1 MDKKKQFFDDYFNI
15 SKIIKSKQE
24 YNRQMARVKALPEDY
39 QYVFKEIQ
47 SHMWQFVSGAGYDM
61 MEVQYGLLELFEE
74 GAAEGKGVLEVTGE
88 DVAAFVD
95 ELLKNTR
102 TYTDDWRKQ
111 LNRKI
116 KNKIQKEKDKKKNH
130 REIL

>member
-1 MDKKKQFFDDYFNI
+1 MGQC
-15 SKIIKSKQE
+15 
-24 YNRQMARVKALPEDY
+24 
-39 QYVFKEIQ
+39 
-47 SHMWQFVSGAGYDM
+47 VSGAGYDM
-61 MEVQYGLLELFEE
+61 MEVQYGLLERFEE

>member
-1 MDKKKQFFDDYFNI
+1 
-15 SKIIKSKQE
+15 
-24 YNRQMARVKALPEDY
+24 MARVKALPEDY